1 MVYKEDRV
9 MREEKEVKDEIR
21 QMMDKR
27 QRLES
32 NLVGVYRYI
41 DVLKKE
47 LCLISQ
53 IKEMEVQDAD

>member
-27 QRLES
+27 QKLES
-32 NLVGVYRYI
+32 NLVGVNRYI

-47 LCLISQ
+47 LCLIIQ
-53 IKEMEVQDAD
+53 IKEMQDE

>member
-1 MVYKEDRV
+1 

-27 QRLES
+27 QKLES
-32 NLVGVYRYI
+32 NLVGVNRYI

-47 LCLISQ
+47 LFLISQ
-53 IKEMEVQDAD
+53 IKEMEE